1 MWSRRRRG
9 RHGAHGRCIRVR
21 SPWAWLIGYNR
32 RREQA
37 RSWRPRERS
46 HDAGSHDA
54 GSQGGAHDAGSDD
67 TAGSTNHDRRR
78 DRPYPRLEDCDLS
91 LRLSKDEEAKRLGK
105 AQRRLL
111 HLRLIN
117 GGQLNNGVLGP
128 PVCIVFEGW
137 DAAGKGGAIKRLVE
151 PLDPRH
157 VHVAPFAAPDARR
170 VAAPLP
176 VAVLAAAARMGRH
189 DHLRPQLVRARA
201 GGAGGELR
209 HRGAVA
215 ARLPGDRR
223 LRALAGR
230 RGNGRDQAL
239 DAHVGR
245 GAAAPVRAA
254 PGRSAQGVEADRRG
268 LAQPGEAGAVRR
280 ARSPTCCG

>member
-1 MWSRRRRG
+1 MAQR
-9 RHGAHGRCIRVR
+9 ALRV
-21 SPWAWLIGYNR
+21 SD
-32 RREQA
+32 EA
-37 RSWRPRERS
+37 R
-46 HDAGSHDA
+46 DA
-54 GSQGGAHDAGSDD
+54 
-67 TAGSTNHDRRR
+67 

-91 LRLSKDEEAKRLGK
+91 LKLSKDEEAKRLGK

-117 GGQLNNGVLGP
+117 GGQLNNGDLGP

-137 DAAGKGGAIKRLVE
+137 DAAGQGW
-151 PLDPRH
+151 RH
-157 VHVAPFAAPDARR
+157 QAAGRAARPPARARRPVRRADARR

-201 GGAGGELR
+201 RRAGRELR

-215 ARLPGDRR
+215 PRLPGDRR
-223 LRALAGR
+223 LRALARR

-245 GAAAPVRAA
+245 GAVAPVRTA
-254 PGRSAQGVEADRRG
+254 PGRSAQGVEADRTRT
-268 LAQPGEAGAVRR
+268 GATGRSGRSTTRR
-280 ARSPTCCG
+280 WRTCCG